1 MDCKSCKRNGK
12 VFDDDLDKA
21 RLTKINRR
29 LVAAVVI
36 IALFAIT
43 AIVVNNIVW
52 LHKWTQFDTVS
63 YSRDYSRDYSQ
74 GTWDTVNKIEDI
86 IREAPDE
93 QTRQELQRIA
103 GRMRNG

>member
-36 IALFAIT
+36 IALFAIA

-63 YSRDYSRDYSQ
+63 YSYDQD
-74 GTWDTVNKIEDI
+74 GEGVNVIGNENGVKYNVTEVESESAD
-86 IREAPDE
+86 
-93 QTRQELQRIA
+93 QTDAQH
-103 GRMRNG
+103 